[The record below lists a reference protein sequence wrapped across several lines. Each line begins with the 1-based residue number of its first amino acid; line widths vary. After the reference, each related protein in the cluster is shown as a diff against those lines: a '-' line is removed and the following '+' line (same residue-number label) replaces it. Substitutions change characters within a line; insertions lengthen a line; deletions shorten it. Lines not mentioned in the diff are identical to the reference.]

1 MTQPADTAVVP
12 QSGPAQ
18 EWSTTGMLKVCLLTF
33 LALTAIFIPFPEI
46 DLWAASLF
54 YNGDNDFWLRKTLF
68 NVIKNDYIR
77 PGVGIVAVVGLAY
90 YIYHRLTGRPGKVK
104 RLARYGFLLVC
115 IALSTGFVVHAIFK
129 DNFGRARPKQVTEF
143 AGNQQFTPPLLPAQ
157 QCERNCS
164 FVSGDASLGYVFLAL
179 ALYATHRRKT
189 WILVTV
195 GAGLGLGLLRMMNGS
210 HFLSDILYS
219 GVFTC
224 GTVLLLYRWMIEG
237 HWSED
242 TGWLGRKLAALAG
255 WLFDVM
261 PGHASRRALR
271 ARVRLRRAARKL
283 S

>member
-1 MTQPADTAVVP
+1 MSQAANTPEIQQD
-12 QSGPAQ
+12 G
-18 EWSTTGMLKVCLLTF
+18 EWTTTGMLRVCLLVF
-33 LALTAIFIPFPEI
+33 LGLTAIFLPFSEI

-54 YNGDNDFWLRKTLF
+54 YNGNNDFWLRQTLF

-77 PGVGIVAVVGLAY
+77 PGVGIVAVAGLSY
-90 YIYHRLTGRPGKVK
+90 YIYHRLTGRPGKIK
-104 RLARYGFLLVC
+104 KLARYGFLLIC

-143 AGNQQFTPPLLPAQ
+143 AGNQEFTPALLPAQ

-179 ALYATHRRKT
+179 ALYATKRRKF
-189 WILVTV
+189 WILTTV
-195 GAGLGLGLLRMMNGS
+195 AAGLGLGLLRMMNGS

-224 GTVLLLYRWMIEG
+224 GTVLILYRWIVEG

-255 WLFDVM
+255 WIMDIM
-261 PGHASRRALR
+261 PLPVTRRALR